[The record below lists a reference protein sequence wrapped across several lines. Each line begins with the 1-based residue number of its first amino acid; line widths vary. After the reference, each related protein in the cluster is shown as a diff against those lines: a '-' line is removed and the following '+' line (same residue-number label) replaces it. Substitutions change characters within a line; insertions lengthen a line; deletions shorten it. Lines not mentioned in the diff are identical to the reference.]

1 MSNSPTIPC
10 DAPGYRVKINI
21 SVVDND
27 GKEQTEVTYL
37 SPESTFGFAVLS
49 MDANITV
56 LAASWAKAIAEHCPD
71 DSNAMAMSVASE
83 ADD

>member
-1 MSNSPTIPC
+1 MSNSPTITC

-21 SVVDND
+21 SVIDPD